1 MRHACRTLQISLCAA
16 LSLSGAHAQQG
27 QSPGTDPAAA
37 LAAGDAAYQR
47 GDFAGAREQY
57 LAAIRQ
63 GLDGARV
70 LYNLGN
76 AHYRTGEIGRAIA
89 CYERAAT
96 LAPRD
101 DEVRANL
108 ERALAERPSGAVA
121 PPPSW
126 LHMLG
131 RRLVGS
137 FTLTEFAVGA
147 ALLYWLAVGLCG
159 GMLLRPARR

>member
-1 MRHACRTLQISLCAA
+1 MRHACRILQIALFAA
-16 LSLSGAHAQQG
+16 LCLSGAGAQQG
-27 QSPGTDPAAA
+27 ESPGTDPAGA
-37 LAAGDAAYQR
+37 LEAGDAAYQR
-47 GDFAGAREQY
+47 GDFAGARDQY

-76 AHYRTGEIGRAIA
+76 AYYRTGKIGRAIA

-101 DEVRANL
+101 DDVRANL
-108 ERALAERPSGAVA
+108 ERALVERPSGAVA
-121 PPPSW
+121 PPPTW

-137 FTLTEFAVGA
+137 FTLTEFAVCA
-147 ALLYWLAVGLCG
+147 AVMYCWSWACPPGCC
-159 GMLLRPARR
+159 